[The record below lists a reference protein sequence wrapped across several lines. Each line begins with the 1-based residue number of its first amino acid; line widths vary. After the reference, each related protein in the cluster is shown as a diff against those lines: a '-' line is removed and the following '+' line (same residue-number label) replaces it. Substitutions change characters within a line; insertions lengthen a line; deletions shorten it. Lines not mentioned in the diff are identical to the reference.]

1 MLDRQDRVVYPGSR
15 STALNRSPRDIHFR
29 FSISLAAVFLLL
41 AVKVFTYAMS
51 FAALYY
57 FDVWLASERRWRILP
72 AALRHASPS
81 KTPTASLEA
90 HR

>member
-1 MLDRQDRVVYPGSR
+1 
-15 STALNRSPRDIHFR
+15 LNKSPIESHFR
-29 FSISLAAVFLLL
+29 SSISFVAVFRLL